1 MSSQSAVGAQVAT
14 HKWVI
19 PRLSLMMFLEF
30 FVWGPGTSPWGS

>member
-1 MSSQSAVGAQVAT
+1 MSSHSAVGAQVVT

-30 FVWGPGTSPWGS
+30 FVWGHGMSPSAS